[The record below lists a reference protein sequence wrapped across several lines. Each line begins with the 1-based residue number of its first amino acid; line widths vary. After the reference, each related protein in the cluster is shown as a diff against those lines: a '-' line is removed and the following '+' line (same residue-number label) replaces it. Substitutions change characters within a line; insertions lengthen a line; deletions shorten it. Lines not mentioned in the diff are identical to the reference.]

1 MATKDP
7 WEWLSL
13 VDVDGPFLSR
23 TALKSVFPNGLDRP
37 YNAIDDV
44 NSTFVYEHTV
54 WSKAWTARQ
63 GQTGA
68 ASDLAWRDRWV
79 TSVLRD
85 LLQWGDYLVEHP
97 DSTILASSPDGDV
110 TVRPWA
116 ALDAGDGPAAL
127 VVVVDPTDDLR
138 RTGSDGWAA
147 DAVDRTAALLR
158 EANISVGLVTD
169 GRWWGIVSAVRDV
182 TTASG
187 IFDSLIWREE
197 RDSRDAFLALTG
209 LVSLAGGATEKRLPK
224 LFELSVASA
233 EAITEALG
241 DQVRRAVELVLQ
253 AMSESHL
260 RAVANG
266 EESPLPDDSKQVYE
280 AAVSVLMRVVFL
292 LFAEERALLPQ
303 HQMYRDSYA
312 ISGVRVDL
320 EHRAQNDSEEALDHT
335 WETWHRLLAAST
347 AIFSGATFEDTRMPA
362 YGGSLFDPA
371 RFPWL
376 RTTNA
381 QGQLSVRVSD
391 RVMLQVLKA
400 VQIAHVGG
408 EARQLSFR
416 DLDVEQIGYVYEGLL
431 GYSAEYTQGVVV
443 GLHGKSGYEPEI
455 ALTELRTIAD
465 ASTSGADFA
474 KKLIDHLGRTQPN
487 AKPATARQIAK
498 AFEADDETNAA
509 DARTRLGFVLLGRT
523 EFVDQLA
530 PLHALIRNDLREFP
544 YVVPEGGLVMT
555 ESPQRANTGTH
566 YTPRSLAEEVVL
578 HALEPIVFSPGPLDT
593 ENRDDWVLR
602 SSTEIL
608 NLKVADIAVGSGA
621 FLVAA
626 ARYLAERLIEARSK
640 EGLSA
645 AENEDAK
652 RWAIR
657 EVVARCLYGADI
669 NGMAVEMCKLSLWLV
684 SMDPGKPFS
693 FVDDRVFHGNSLLGV
708 TSERQLR
715 AQHIDPSHSR
725 IRQQKL
731 LQLDVE
737 SDLAR
742 AAQLRRELS
751 SGQVDDSDRMRSSRA
766 KRKLLEESRE
776 VTARLRD
783 VADGIIAVGLLE
795 GGKPG
800 KALEGRYEELA
811 DALYTAYPP
820 NGSDDD
826 RGRLEAILTAGLTPT
841 VDTGDAR
848 WKPLHWVIE
857 APDVIADRGG
867 FDAIVGNPPFLGGKK
882 ISSAMGDEVRSWLAS
897 RIADTTPGNADLVA
911 YFFLRAEKLLRPGS
925 GQFGLVATNTLAQG
939 DTRDT
944 GLTRMIGRGCVI
956 RRSVQSASWPAKSA
970 NLEYAAVW
978 GTLQPL
984 AESVKAIADGVAV
997 NRISSLLEGEGR
1009 THGAPIRLE
1018 ENRGHAFIGS
1028 NINGVGFTMEPHVA
1042 QEMLAEDGAY
1052 ERVLKP
1058 YLSGE
1063 DLNSSCQGS
1072 ASRWVVDFGDWPEAK
1087 AREYLGPFEYLE
1099 QGLKTYRLGLVKK
1112 PKLQTNWWQ
1121 FERRA
1126 VKLYAAISNMSR
1138 VVALTLVSK
1147 SVMPMIVSSSQV
1159 FSHGVAVFAT
1169 DDFADFAFLSSMPH
1183 QTWAISYGSTLETR
1197 VRYTPSDVIETLPR
1211 PQSTNR
1217 MQGLGEVLDRERRT
1231 IMLGRSLGLT
1241 GLYNLVNDPTVTAD
1255 TEVSRLREI
1264 HMDIDHAVME
1274 AYGWTDVPLDHGFH
1288 TYRQMERFTVS
1299 PAARVEILDRLLEE
1313 NHRRAALEAQN
1324 GGRALAP
1331 MELDLDPETAPEG
1344 AMF

>member
-1 MATKDP
+1 MAIKDP

-23 TALKSVFPNGLDRP
+23 AALKSVFPSGLDRP

-68 ASDLAWRDRWV
+68 AQDLSWRDRWV

-85 LLQWGDYLVEHP
+85 LLQWGDYLDGHP
-97 DSTILASSPDGDV
+97 DSTIVASSPDGDV

-147 DAVDRTAALLR
+147 DAIDRTAALLR
-158 EANISVGLVTD
+158 EAKVSVGLVTD
-169 GRWWGIVSAVRDV
+169 GRWWGLVSAVRDV

-187 IFDSLIWREE
+187 VFDSLIWREE
-197 RDSRDAFLALTG
+197 RDSRDAFLALAG

-260 RAVANG
+260 RAIANG

-303 HQMYRDSYA
+303 HQMYRNSYA
-312 ISGVRVDL
+312 ISGVRGDL
-320 EHRAQNDSEEALDHT
+320 EHQAQNGTEEALDHT

-347 AIFSGATFEDTRMPA
+347 AIYSGATFEDTRMPA

-376 RTTNA
+376 QTINS
-381 QGQLSVRVSD
+381 QGQLAVRVSD
-391 RVMLQVLKA
+391 RVMLRVLGA
-400 VQIAHVGG
+400 VQIADVGG
-408 EARQLSFR
+408 EARRLSFR

-431 GYSAEYTQGVVV
+431 GYSAEYTRDVVV
-443 GLHGKSGYEPEI
+443 GLQGKSGYEPEV
-455 ALTELRTIAD
+455 ALSELTTIAD

-474 KKLIDHLGRTQPN
+474 KKIIAHLKETQPN
-487 AKPATARQIAK
+487 SKPATAGQLAK
-498 AFEADDETNAA
+498 AFEADGGTDAA
-509 DARTRLGFVLLGRT
+509 DARTRLGFVLLGDT
-523 EFVDQLA
+523 GLVDQLA
-530 PLHALIRNDLREFP
+530 PLHALIRIDLREFP
-544 YVVPEGGLVMT
+544 YVVPAGGLVMT

-566 YTPRSLAEEVVL
+566 YTPRSLAEDVVF
-578 HALEPIVFSPGPLDT
+578 HALEPLVFSPGPLDT
-593 ENRDDWVLR
+593 ENRDDWVLK

-645 AENEDAK
+645 SANEDAK

-669 NGMAVEMCKLSLWLV
+669 NGMAVEMCKLSLWLI

-708 TSERQLR
+708 TTERQLR

-725 IRQQKL
+725 ILQRKL
-731 LQLDVE
+731 LQLDVDG
-737 SDLAR
+737 DLAR

-751 SGQVDDSDRMRSSRA
+751 SGQVDDSDRMRSTRA
-766 KRKLLEESRE
+766 KRKLLEESRN
-776 VTARLRD
+776 VTHRLRE
-783 VADGIIAVGLLE
+783 VADGIIAAGLLE
-795 GGKPG
+795 GGRPG
-800 KALEGRYEELA
+800 AALERRYNELA
-811 DALYTAYPP
+811 DALYEAYPQ
-820 NGSDDD
+820 NCTVGTRSHLD
-826 RGRLEAILTAGLTPT
+826 AILSAGLAPT
-841 VDTGDAR
+841 VDTGEAR
-848 WKPLHWVIE
+848 WKPLHWVLE
-857 APDVIADRGG
+857 APDVMVEHGG
-867 FDAIVGNPPFLGGKK
+867 FDAIIGNPPFWGGQK
-882 ISSAMGDEVRSWLAS
+882 ITGSMGIPVRDWLVNVLAS
-897 RIADTTPGNADLVA
+897 GVRGSADLVA
-911 YFFLRAEKLLRPGS
+911 YFFLRANALLKQSQGI
-925 GQFGLVATNTLAQG
+925 LALLATNTIAQG
-939 DTRDT
+939 DTRAVALGPLICAGST
-944 GLTRMIGRGCVI
+944 VY
-956 RRSVQSASWPAKSA
+956 RSVQSAPWPARGASVD
-970 NLEYAAVW
+970 YAAVW
-978 GTLQPL
+978 LTTRRLLPGVR
-984 AESVKAIADGVAV
+984 AVADGVKV
-997 NRISSLLEGEGR
+997 SSVSSLLEGEGR
-1009 THGAPIRLE
+1009 TTGDPQPLH
-1018 ENRGHAFIGS
+1018 ENRGVAFIGS
-1028 NINGVGFTMEPHVA
+1028 YLLGKGF
-1042 QEMLAEDGAY
+1042 
-1052 ERVLKP
+1052 VLTPNQARELIELNPANADVVFP
-1058 YLSGE
+1058 YLIGE
-1063 DLNSSCQGS
+1063 DVNSRPDSS
-1072 ASRWVVDFGDWPEAK
+1072 ASRWVINFSDWSEQRAS
-1087 AREYLGPFEYLE
+1087 EYTRPFEIVE
-1099 QGLKTYRLGLVKK
+1099 QKVRPERAGTPRAARRER
-1112 PKLQTNWWQ
+1112 WWQ
-1121 FERRA
+1121 YAERAPGMYRA
-1126 VKLYAAISNMSR
+1126 MSGLDSVLAITLTSNAMAPQR
-1138 VVALTLVSK
+1138 VSAG
-1147 SVMPMIVSSSQV
+1147 QV
-1159 FSHGVAVFAT
+1159 IDQTAPVFAT
-1169 DDFADFAFLSSMPH
+1169 EDLADLAVLSSSMHRSFAIKYGTTFGQGFRYSIKKAFLPFPFP
-1183 QTWAISYGSTLETR
+1183 EPTR
-1197 VRYTPSDVIETLPR
+1197 RLR
-1211 PQSTNR
+1211 
-1217 MQGLGEVLDRERRT
+1217 EVGDRLDGERRT
-1231 IMLGRSLGLT
+1231 IMLRRGLGLT
-1241 GLYNLVNDPTVTAD
+1241 SLYNLVNNSAVTHDDDIDAI
-1255 TEVSRLREI
+1255 RKI
-1264 HMDIDHAVME
+1264 HVEIDHAVME
-1274 AYGWTDVPLDHGFH
+1274 AYGWTDITLDHGFH

-1331 MELDLDPETAPEG
+1331 AELDLDPETAPEG

>member
-1 MATKDP
+1 MAIGDP

-23 TALKSVFPNGLDRP
+23 AALKSVFPNGLDRP

-44 NSTFVYEHTV
+44 NSTFVYEHRV

-63 GQTGA
+63 NRPDGVQ
-68 ASDLAWRDRWV
+68 DLAWRDRWV

-85 LLQWGDYLVEHP
+85 LLQWGDFLDEHP
-97 DSTILASSPDGDV
+97 DSSIAASSPDGDV

-116 ALDAGDGPAAL
+116 VLDAGGGPAAL
-127 VVVVDPTDDLR
+127 VLVVDPTDDLR

-147 DAVDRTAALLR
+147 NAVDRTAALLR
-158 EANISVGLVTD
+158 EGKVSVGLVTD
-169 GRWWGIVSAVRDV
+169 GRWWGIVSAVRNV

-187 IFDSLIWREE
+187 IFDSLIWSEE
-197 RDSRDAFLALTG
+197 RDSRDAFLALAA

-260 RAVANG
+260 RAIANG

-303 HQMYRDSYA
+303 HEMYRSAYA
-312 ISGVRVDL
+312 ISGVRSAL
-320 EHRAQNDSEEALDHT
+320 ERQAQNATEEALDHT

-362 YGGSLFDPA
+362 YGGSLFAPT
-371 RFPWL
+371 RFQWL
-376 RTTNA
+376 RKTNA

-391 RVMLQVLKA
+391 RVMLHVLKA
-400 VQIAHVGG
+400 VQIAQVGG

-431 GYSAEYTQGVVV
+431 GYSAEYTQDVVV

-455 ALTELRTIAD
+455 ALSELRELSGAATN
-465 ASTSGADFA
+465 GADFA
-474 KKLIDHLGRTQPN
+474 KKLLARLRQTQPN

-498 AFEADDETNAA
+498 AFEEDDETNAA
-509 DARTRLGFVLLGRT
+509 DARTRLGFVLLGHA
-523 EFVDQLA
+523 ELVDQLA
-530 PLHALIRNDLREFP
+530 PLHALIRNDLRDFP
-544 YVVPEGGLVMT
+544 YVVPEGGVVMT

-578 HALEPIVFSPGPLDT
+578 HALEPLVFSPGPLDT
-593 ENRDDWVLR
+593 ENRDDWVPR

-626 ARYLAERLIEARSK
+626 ARYLAERLIEARSR

-645 AENEDAK
+645 AANEDAK

-669 NGMAVEMCKLSLWLV
+669 NGMAVEMCKLSLWLI

-708 TSERQLR
+708 TTERQLR
-715 AQHIDPSHSR
+715 AQHIDPSRSR
-725 IRQQKL
+725 VVQSKL

-737 SDLAR
+737 SDLTR
-742 AAQLRRELS
+742 AAQLRCELS
-751 SGQVDDSDRMRSSRA
+751 SGQVDDTDRMRSTRA
-766 KRKLLEESRE
+766 KRKLLEESRDI
-776 VTARLRD
+776 TARLRD
-783 VADGIIAVGLLE
+783 VADGIIAAGLRE

-800 KALEGRYEELA
+800 KALESRYDELA
-811 DALYTAYPP
+811 DALYTAYPR
-820 NGSDDD
+820 NGAVGD
-826 RGRLEAILTAGLTPT
+826 RSQLDAILTAGLTSE
-841 VDTGDAR
+841 VDTGGAHLR
-848 WKPLHWVIE
+848 PLHWVIE
-857 APDVIADRGG
+857 APDVIVNHGG
-867 FDAIVGNPPFLGGKK
+867 FDAIVGNPPFFGGSK
-882 ISSAMGDEVRSWLAS
+882 ISGSMGTNVREWFKHRVANGK
-897 RIADTTPGNADLVA
+897 PGNADLVA
-911 YFFLRAEKLLRPGS
+911 YFLLRASGLLN
-925 GQFGLVATNTLAQG
+925 ATNGYLGLITTNSISEG
-939 DTRDT
+939 DTREV
-944 GLTRMIGRGCVI
+944 GLDQVTSGELYVY
-956 RRSVQSASWPAKSA
+956 RSVKSIPWPATTAKLACSYVWA
-970 NLEYAAVW
+970 SRQNL
-978 GTLQPL
+978 P
-984 AESVKAIADGVAV
+984 VKICDGRRVSSI
-997 NRISSLLEGEGR
+997 NSLLEEA
-1009 THGAPIRLE
+1009 T
-1018 ENRGHAFIGS
+1018 
-1028 NINGVGFTMEPHVA
+1028 
-1042 QEMLAEDGAY
+1042 
-1052 ERVLKP
+1052 RVLGHP
-1058 YLSGE
+1058 IPLSSNRAGAF
-1063 DLNSSCQGS
+1063 NGS
-1072 ASRWVVDFGDWPEAK
+1072 KVYGDGFFLTQEEASEMIRSNARNKEVILPFPEAK
-1087 AREYLGPFEYLE
+1087 GDILKRPSQAAGLYVIHFKRMSIDEASLFVEPFERV
-1099 QGLKTYRLGLVKK
+1099 KRLVQ
-1112 PKLQTNWWQ
+1112 PVRATNNRKVRRERWWQ
-1121 FERRA
+1121 FGEYAQGLER
-1126 VKLYAAISNMSR
+1126 AAHGLDHVMVQVI
-1138 VVALTLVSK
+1138 TSK
-1147 SVMPMIVSSSQV
+1147 MVMPTRVPARQV
-1159 FSHGVAVFAT
+1159 FGHNFAVFVS
-1169 DDFADFAFLSSMPH
+1169 DDFALLALLDSSIH
-1183 QTWAISYGSTLETR
+1183 QLWAVARGTTLETR
-1197 VRYTPSDVIETLPR
+1197 IRYTPSDVYETLPQPTLTKQLR
-1211 PQSTNR
+1211 E
-1217 MQGLGEVLDRERRT
+1217 LGENLDRERREN
-1231 IMLGRSLGLT
+1231 MLRRGLGLT
-1241 GLYNLVNDPTVTAD
+1241 ALYNLVNDPKVVNDQDVTQ
-1255 TEVSRLREI
+1255 LREM
-1264 HMDIDHAVME
+1264 HVEIDNAVMD
-1274 AYGWTDVPLDHGFH
+1274 AYGWTDIRLEHGFH

-1324 GGRALAP
+1324 GGKAPTP